1 MYKQCIKTIK
11 GHFRFRTNG
20 AIVHLF
26 CGGQLI
32 YTDQYWVKLTSQV
45 SISDVELM
53 QQIAQKDQ
61 AALSGLYGRYGSLV
75 YSLALRVL
83 QNTQLAEEVTQD
95 TFLDVW
101 HHPDKWDASKGQLS
115 SWLLTVTR
123 YTAIDRLRKTLR
135 RPETDLDEAR
145 TVTENDWIHDPLWQ
159 DGQLLRSLLVKL
171 PIDQRQ
177 LIEMAFFGGMTHS
190 ELAAASNL
198 PLGTVKTR
206 VRMGLQ
212 KLKGLWQEST
222 KE

>member
-1 MYKQCIKTIK
+1 
-11 GHFRFRTNG
+11 
-20 AIVHLF
+20 
-26 CGGQLI
+26 
-32 YTDQYWVKLTSQV
+32 
-45 SISDVELM
+45 M
-53 QQIAQKDQ
+53 QQIAEKDQ
-61 AALSGLYGRYGSLV
+61 AALSGLYGRYGSLI

-95 TFLDVW
+95 TLLDVW
-101 HHPDKWDASKGQLS
+101 YHPEKWDSSKGQLS

-135 RPETDLDEAR
+135 HPETALDDVLGLAG
-145 TVTENDWIHDPLWQ
+145 NDWVHDPLWQ

-171 PIDQRQ
+171 PLDQRQ

-190 ELAAASNL
+190 ELAQVSNL

-212 KLKGLWQEST
+212 NLKSLWQEST
-222 KE
+222 KD